1 MSVPQLAQ
9 ALMPQ
14 PRLLLVDDDPDLLRL
29 LSIRLKASGYDVD
42 AVDSAESALS
52 HMAVV
57 TPALVISDVR
67 LPGRDRNNF
76 V

>member
-1 MSVPQLAQ
+1 MSLAQVAQ

-29 LSIRLKASGYDVD
+29 LSIRLKASG
-42 AVDSAESALS
+42 
-52 HMAVV
+52 
-57 TPALVISDVR
+57 
-67 LPGRDRNNF
+67 RNNF